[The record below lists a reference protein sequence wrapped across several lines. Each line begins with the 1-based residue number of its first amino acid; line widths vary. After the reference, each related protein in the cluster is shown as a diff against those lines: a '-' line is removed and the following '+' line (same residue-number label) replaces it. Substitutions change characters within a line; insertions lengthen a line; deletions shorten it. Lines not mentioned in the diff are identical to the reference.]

1 MKGYYLL
8 IAVLTVIAMLY
19 LLLSFIHL
27 SFNFYEWHW
36 IGRSVFGVGVFL
48 LLLSGNYEYHK
59 GDK

>member
-27 SFNFYEWHW
+27 SFSFYEWHW
-36 IGRSVFGVGVFL
+36 IGRSAFGVGVFL